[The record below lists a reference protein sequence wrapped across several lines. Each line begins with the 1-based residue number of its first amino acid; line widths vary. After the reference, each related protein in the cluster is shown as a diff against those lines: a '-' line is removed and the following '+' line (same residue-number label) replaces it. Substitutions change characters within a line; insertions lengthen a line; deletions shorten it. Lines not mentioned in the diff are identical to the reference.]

1 MKLKIKVQRFY
12 AFGKQCAALQIVE
25 QSERA
30 FNSFKAKNG
39 WSINSIFGPAI
50 DDLAKIIFLRGS
62 HDSQDNRIMFT
73 NRPDEVIEALREFAA
88 HVADNRAAIGDHD
101 TFTIEN

>member
-1 MKLKIKVQRFY
+1 MKLKIKGKRFD
-12 AFGKQCAALQIVE
+12 AFGKQFAAIQIVE

-39 WSINSIFGPAI
+39 WSINSIFRPDIA
-50 DDLAKIIFLRGS
+50 DLAKIIFLRGS

-73 NRPDEVIEALREFAA
+73 ERPDEVIAALREFAA
-88 HVADNRAAIGDHD
+88 HVADNPVATDGD

>member
-1 MKLKIKVQRFY
+1 MKLKIKGKRFD
-12 AFGKQCAALQIVE
+12 AFGKQFAAIQIVE

-30 FNSFKAKNG
+30 FNSFKAQNG
-39 WSINSIFGPAI
+39 WSIVAIFGPAI

-62 HDSQDNRIMFT
+62 HDSQDNKILFT
-73 NRPDEVIEALREFAA
+73 ERPDEVIAALREFAA
-88 HVADNRAAIGDHD
+88 HVADNHAAQDGD